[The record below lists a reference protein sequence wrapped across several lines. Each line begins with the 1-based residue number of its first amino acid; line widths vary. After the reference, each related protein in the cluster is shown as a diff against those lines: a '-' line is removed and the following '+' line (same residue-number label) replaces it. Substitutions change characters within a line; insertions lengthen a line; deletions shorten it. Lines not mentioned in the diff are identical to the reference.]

1 MLRSLETAQNILFST
16 YPRASS
22 KVKTTF
28 KAFEHVLNGNIS
40 TLFFVKNSQKLLSH
54 IHSSNKLFR
63 NFHPM
68 RDFPGLFFGK
78 TIKNKCQKNRFEFL
92 FLGGMLYAIKWESHN
107 NHHTYTSVPCQAAS
121 ANNSRF
127 STMQLYRPVWSLLFL
142 ASFCKAQIS
151 FGGGETTSA
160 AASSNSCTSPDGLEG
175 ECTYLLQ
182 CPTLLQ
188 LLTKRPLLPPVITFL
203 RQSVCG
209 FTRNL
214 PDVCCPKSRPLTTT
228 TTTSRTTTL
237 TER

>member
-28 KAFEHVLNGNIS
+28 KAFEQVLNGNIS
-40 TLFFVKNSQKLLSH
+40 TLFFLSKTRKNCLAISIAQT
-54 IHSSNKLFR
+54 
-63 NFHPM
+63 NFSEI
-68 RDFPGLFFGK
+68 FTQCEIFQVFFCK

>member
-1 MLRSLETAQNILFST
+1 METYQHF
-16 YPRASS
+16 
-22 KVKTTF
+22 
-28 KAFEHVLNGNIS
+28 
-40 TLFFVKNSQKLLSH
+40 FFVKNSQKLLSH

-68 RDFPGLFFGK
+68 RDFPGFFFCK